1 MKITYPECQI
11 EISTEEFIDLLDY
24 FEDREPKIEC
34 RHEFG
39 PLNYKKPELHKPI
52 ISEED
57 KKEID
62 ELMQKHFQESNLQ
75 LLRQTDP
82 TRRGEG
88 IEPLITKSP
97 APEFE
102 PGGFVPENP
111 DEGCLVKG
119 ETVKKGVGLPKPVKD
134 AFEEKQPQKVDVLFD
149 DYGWKTF
156 NSVSEAAK
164 AIDARINH
172 LNHALLNDK
181 TCNGHHVRYH
191 APDPAPGMELPPA
204 KRPAYSARKVD
215 VQAADG
221 SWTTFDTVTEAASH
235 LGVKAATMSLACRN
249 EKKVKGHAVRY
260 HSDMDD
266 TMNEIKESDKK
277 PYQTTPPVR

>member
-1 MKITYPECQI
+1 MTITYPECQI
-11 EISTEEFIDLLDY
+11 EMEVDEAIELLDY
-24 FEDREPKIEC
+24 FERKEPKTEI
-34 RHEFG
+34 RQDFG
-39 PLNYKKPELHKPI
+39 HLKIPQGIPCPFE
-52 ISEED
+52 ISEEV
-57 KKEID
+57 KIEIN
-62 ELMQKHFQESNLQ
+62 ELMQKHLQESKLQ

-82 TRRGEG
+82 TRSGEG

-119 ETVKKGVGLPKPVKD
+119 ETVKKGASMPKPVKD
-134 AFEEKQPQKVDVLFD
+134 AIEDKQPRKVDVLFD

-164 AIDARINH
+164 AIDARLNH
-172 LNHALLNDK
+172 FNHALLNNK

-191 APDPAPGMELPPA
+191 ATEPAPGTELSPA
-204 KRPAYSARKVD
+204 KHPAYSARKVD
-215 VQAADG
+215 VQAEDG
-221 SWTTFDTVTEAASH
+221 SWSTFDTVTLAAFH
-235 LGVKAATMSLACRN
+235 LGVTAPTVSLACRK
-249 EKKVKGHAVRY
+249 ERKVKGHAVRY
-260 HSDMDD
+260 HDD
-266 TMNEIKESDKK
+266 TDDIMAEIEASNKK